1 MSLQKK
7 NLYEFGE
14 FVLDTSERQLWR
26 GKEAIQMPLKAVET
40 LCLLV
45 ENHGKL
51 MSKDVLMNELWADTF
66 VEDRNLS
73 QNIFTLRKKLGED
86 KNSNVFI
93 VEIVLFCGHNDIFL
107 PTS

>member
-1 MSLQKK
+1 MSLKKK
-7 NLYEFGE
+7 NLYEFGD

-26 GKEAIQMPLKAVET
+26 GDDTIQIPPKAVET
-40 LCLLV
+40 LCFLV

-73 QNIFTLRKKLGED
+73 QNIFILRKKLGED
-86 KNSNVFI
+86 KNKNTFI
-93 VEIVLFCGHNDIFL
+93 ETVPKRGYRFV
-107 PTS
+107 